1 MEMEE
6 SFLVIYKVVLK
17 ALWQVRHAHCPTGS
31 LYDCVGLNLFT
42 VAEDKNSLHLLG
54 NTIPIGTRVF
64 TCHNFSRVRLQSSIG
79 RFDDPVF
86 KALK

>member
-1 MEMEE
+1 
-6 SFLVIYKVVLK
+6 
-17 ALWQVRHAHCPTGS
+17 
-31 LYDCVGLNLFT
+31 LFT

>member
-6 SFLVIYKVVLK
+6 SFLVIYKVFLK

-54 NTIPIGTRVF
+54 IPFPLELVSSLVIISAVYVSKVALAGLMIP
-64 TCHNFSRVRLQSSIG
+64 FS
-79 RFDDPVF
+79 
-86 KALK
+86 KH